1 MKKTHR
7 VKRQTARN
15 RDALLKVE
23 YTVVNVSKVCNEMT
37 KELIGEIVNGI
48 QLSNRKMVIETAV
61 AELRKRIKESEV
73 EK

>member
-1 MKKTHR
+1 MKT
-7 VKRQTARN
+7 Q
-15 RDALLKVE
+15 VE

-37 KELIGEIVNGI
+37 KELIGEIFNGV

-61 AELRKRIKESEV
+61 AELRKKIKESEV

>member
-1 MKKTHR
+1 MKKTYR